1 MDEEKAQ
8 AYAELAA
15 RMEEL
20 HGSVALLARN
30 VDRMARTDE
39 QVTAMTKIFHG
50 VCVLPALF
58 LVARLVA

>member
-20 HGSVALLARN
+20 HGSVALLAQN

-39 QVTAMTKIFHG
+39 QVTSMTKIFHG
-50 VCVLPALF
+50 VCVFIAS
-58 LVARLVA
+58 LVLA